1 MRLLNGLKTL
11 FDPDR
16 GARNMAARRTHE
28 PFTWHSADPQSYGKR
43 LMFVAL
49 LCVLCGSAGY
59 LAGRSGVDPDRVPAK
74 IRTTSQTTVA
84 PASSNAV
91 SEVPS
96 KLDRSATEAV
106 PTTDNRSSFQTIA
119 SKTDVPPVVL
129 LNPNSTNKAEL
140 SEHKSGPS
148 AATID
153 SQRVNTPTSAEP
165 MRKKQKVFHS
175 RRQDRSLAEKGRA
188 LNDGSA
194 PRRVPPRNALSTRH
208 DDNAYR
214 DYRDLREFMLR

>member
-1 MRLLNGLKTL
+1 MRLLNGLKTR

-16 GARNMAARRTHE
+16 GASNMSRRTHE
-28 PFTWHSADPQSYGKR
+28 PFTWHSADPRSNGR
-43 LMFVAL
+43 RHLFVAL
-49 LCVLCGSAGY
+49 LCVSCGSAGY

-84 PASSNAV
+84 PANSKAV

-96 KLDRSATEAV
+96 KLDRAVTETGT
-106 PTTDNRSSFQTIA
+106 TTDNRSTPLQTIA
-119 SKTDVPPVVL
+119 SKTDVPHVVL
-129 LNPNSTNKAEL
+129 LNPNSTSKAEL

-148 AATID
+148 AATTD
-153 SQRVNTPTSAEP
+153 SQQVNSPISAEP

-175 RRQDRSLAEKGRA
+175 RRQDRSLAEEERA
-188 LNDGSA
+188 LNDRAA
-194 PRRVPPRNALSTRH
+194 PRRLPPRNALSTRH

-214 DYRDLREFMLR
+214 DYRDLREFILR